1 MPFHYKN
8 ITLSKVD
15 NVWCE
20 KKAKEKG
27 ILKKRALK
35 TIQQPQS
42 SSTTTQSPK
51 EGVSP
56 LHIFFAIFPIAAAAT
71 IVAVK
76 PELQEQVKANWN
88 TNGGKQNDVQETLI
102 PQQAAVSAG
111 SDVENVSWREESLA
125 FKRKQQS

>member
-1 MPFHYKN
+1 MPFHSKN

-20 KKAKEKG
+20 KKAKRKG
-27 ILKKRALK
+27 NSQE
-35 TIQQPQS
+35 T
-42 SSTTTQSPK
+42 STQDHSRNRNRLVLRSQSPK

-88 TNGGKQNDVQETLI
+88 TNGGKQHDVQETLI
-102 PQQAAVSAG
+102 SQQTAASAG
-111 SDVENVSWREESLA
+111 SDVENVS
-125 FKRKQQS
+125 